1 MVNDFNFLSK
11 QAKKEIKK
19 STDWFVSPFVF
30 SSKLVIFIEKRRSLG
45 SSFSYLSL
53 QKAYFSKMDCLKSS
67 VSRR

>member
-19 STDWFVSPFVF
+19 STDWFESPFVF

-45 SSFSYLSL
+45 SSF
-53 QKAYFSKMDCLKSS
+53 F
-67 VSRR
+67 VSIFQR

>member
-19 STDWFVSPFVF
+19 CTDWFASPFVF

-45 SSFSYLSL
+45 SSFFVSIFVRSLFFKDGLSEVI
-53 QKAYFSKMDCLKSS
+53 SGT
-67 VSRR
+67 